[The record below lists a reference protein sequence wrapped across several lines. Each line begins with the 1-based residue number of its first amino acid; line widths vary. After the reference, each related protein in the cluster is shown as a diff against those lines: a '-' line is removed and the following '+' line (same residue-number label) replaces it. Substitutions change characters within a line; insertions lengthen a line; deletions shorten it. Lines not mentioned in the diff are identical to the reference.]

1 MSEIAKFSD
10 VCYLVFSALDK
21 KRKKS
26 VEEVRGADEEKSLL
40 DDLTKTAGLL
50 LPKGIVRKAKKKIN
64 PSSAFRQTMRG
75 ELAENTQEIFASGPD
90 LGIVVSE
97 PSQSKEEDE
106 DQDNSHQGRNDD
118 DF

>member
-26 VEEVRGADEEKSLL
+26 VEEVRGDDERSLL
-40 DDLTKTAGLL
+40 DDLTKSAGLL

-90 LGIVVSE
+90 LGVVVSE
-97 PSQSKEEDE
+97 PSQSKDEDE
-106 DQDNSHQGRNDD
+106 DRDDSHQARNDE